1 VKFNY
6 RTVHITPM
14 IWKYSVRHSL
24 ARIVR
29 LRHGHRGISTLR
41 HKSLHLKF
49 RNQKIQSDTPLG
61 TRHTASTSAQ
71 RSPATHARRGGGG
84 GRPVLPSDW
93 TAEAGIRERGPTG
106 GHTASPRHRRR
117 AGDEERRGC
126 GPWGPFLVWTCWV
139 FFSPGLTTKV
149 NLLITGP
156 VTY

>member
-1 VKFNY
+1 
-6 RTVHITPM
+6 M
-14 IWKYSVRHSL
+14 
-24 ARIVR
+24 
-29 LRHGHRGISTLR
+29 GIGASQL
-41 HKSLHLKF
+41 
-49 RNQKIQSDTPLG
+49 SDTN
-61 TRHTASTSAQ
+61 HCTSNSEIR
-71 RSPATHARRGGGG
+71 RSKATHLSGRATQPAHRPSAPRRPMRGGGGGG

>member
-84 GRPVLPSDW
+84 VGRYCPQTGRRKLEFGNAGLREDTQHRPAIGAAPGTRKGEGVGRGVLSW
-93 TAEAGIRERGPTG
+93 YGRVGSFLAQ
-106 GHTASPRHRRR
+106 ASQR
-117 AGDEERRGC
+117 
-126 GPWGPFLVWTCWV
+126 
-139 FFSPGLTTKV
+139 K
-149 NLLITGP
+149 
-156 VTY
+156 